1 MLWHFC
7 FLGARKSRWG
17 GDSMQWGKR
26 TGDKRLG
33 KKAFMRSVPLLQEFS
48 ISSVWISFLW
58 QWRCTWA
65 RGRQSMVLSSCE
77 HPDGQSAL
85 LMLMRL
91 YFKFGLSK
99 CSNNAP
105 ASLLTW
111 NIFPLFQVDLV
122 EIHAPPNYIEPTTL
136 KVQNEWYSLP
146 LSKLIK
152 YHSPS
157 PPAHSW
163 SRRSKIKGAWEVQPM
178 SPIWGSG
185 FEVFSISLRVWPLL
199 TLPA

>member
-1 MLWHFC
+1 MGVYNVIIVLWKEKISWMLWHFC
-7 FLGARKSRWG
+7 FLGARKTRWG

-26 TGDKRLG
+26 TVDIRLV

-48 ISSVWISFLW
+48 ISSVRISFLW

-65 RGRQSMVLSSCE
+65 PGRQSR
-77 HPDGQSAL
+77 A
-85 LMLMRL
+85 RL
-91 YFKFGLSK
+91 PVNTLTDNPL

-111 NIFPLFQVDLV
+111 NIFSLFQVDLV

-136 KVQNEWYSLP
+136 KVRNEWYSLP

-157 PPAHSW
+157 PLAPC
-163 SRRSKIKGAWEVQPM
+163 P
-178 SPIWGSG
+178 
-185 FEVFSISLRVWPLL
+185 
-199 TLPA
+199 